1 MNIDYDSYEAVIGLE
16 IHAQLLTKTKEFS
29 TEPAEYGEMPNTRV
43 SVVSLGHP
51 GTLPRH
57 NREAVNMAMK
67 VGLACQS
74 EITRY
79 CLYARKNY
87 FYADL
92 PKGYQIT
99 QDKTP
104 LCKGGFVRIRKSD
117 GSVRDIELT
126 RIHMEE
132 DSGKSIHDMDLY
144 DSLIDYNR
152 AGTSLIEIVT
162 EPVMRTG
169 EEAGLFVAEVR
180 KLVRYL
186 EVCDGNMEEGSLRC
200 DANISV
206 RKRGTTAFG
215 TKVEVKN
222 MNSISNV
229 RKAIEFETKRQI
241 EAIEAGEKLVQ
252 ETRTF
257 DAMRGITFTMRA
269 KELVNDYRYFPEPDL
284 PPLQVSDAWIQAVAN
299 AMPALPEELYEK
311 FTTVYGLSAYD
322 AAVLSESREMAE
334 YYLQI
339 VEGTTN
345 FKAAANYLMGPVR
358 GYLNKEALDFDD
370 LKLKPAVLANL
381 IKLIDDGVVSN
392 AVGEQTLL
400 PELMKGDQTNVRTL
414 AESMN
419 VIQNSDT
426 DFLEA
431 IVDQAL
437 SVYPDKIEEYRSGK
451 KGLMGLFMGEVMK
464 LSKGKADPKQA
475 SSILRQKLDG

>member
-16 IHAQLLTKTKEFS
+16 IHAQLLTKTKAFS

-284 PPLQVSDAWIQAVAN
+284 PPLQVSDAWIQEVAN

-431 IVDQAL
+431 IVVQAL

>member
-16 IHAQLLTKTKEFS
+16 IHAQLLTKTKAFS

-284 PPLQVSDAWIQAVAN
+284 PPLQVSDAWIQEVAN